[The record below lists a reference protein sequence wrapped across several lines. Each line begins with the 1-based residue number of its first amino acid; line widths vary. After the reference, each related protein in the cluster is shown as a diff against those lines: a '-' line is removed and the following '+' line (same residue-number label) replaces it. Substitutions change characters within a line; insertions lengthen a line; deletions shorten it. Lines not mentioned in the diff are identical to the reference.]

1 MRFKILFFGFLF
13 FSNYIVSAQNEQ
25 GIVKIKADKN
35 ISELLKQKVEYNK
48 TKETYKGYRIQLFY
62 GSEKGA
68 NEEIDKFKSLF
79 PDIPVKLL
87 FSSPDWKVQ
96 AGNYHTKLDAD
107 RDLKEIKMDFPSA
120 IVLQSEIELKE

>member
-1 MRFKILFFGFLF
+1 MSFKLLF
-13 FSNYIVSAQNEQ
+13 FSILFLSSYFISAQTEQ
-25 GIVKIKADKN
+25 GIVRIKADKE
-35 ISELLKQKVEYNK
+35 ISDLLKKKIEYNK
-48 TKETYKGYRIQLFY
+48 TKETYKGYKIQLFY

-68 NEEIDKFKSLF
+68 SEEMNKFKSLF

-107 RDLKEIKMDFPSA
+107 RDLKEIKLDFPSA
-120 IVLQSEIELKE
+120 IVLQSEIELK